1 MNSNNSFTTVFST
14 YSSSL
19 QHLTTLLASCDM
31 QVVLSVLNLLYVFS
45 KRSNY
50 ITRLGSDKRT
60 PLLARLQHLAEVH
73 QKLCLPVVMVSGV
86 LLFTSGALIEG
97 LCCVELGRKGERLW
111 SGRVLQGSAH
121 DCKTSH
127 APALHSLGIVE
138 WTRIFTGCFCATE
151 IPSECHNAALWVLR
165 RARSWGQ
172 VGEKGEEQDLGLKQW
187 LKQFGNVVLICL
199 CSIWTPSPADQ

>member
-1 MNSNNSFTTVFST
+1 MNSNNSFTTLFST

-73 QKLCLPVVMVSGV
+73 RKLCLPVVMFSGV
-86 LLFTSGALIEG
+86 LLVTSGALIEG

-111 SGRVLQGSAH
+111 SGRVLQGPAH

-127 APALHSLGIVE
+127 VPPLHPLGIVE
-138 WTRIFTGCFCATE
+138 WTCSSRIFTGCFCATE

-165 RARSWGQ
+165 RARSGGQ
-172 VGEKGEEQDLGLKQW
+172 VGEKGEEQDPLW